1 MSDQVIPDGAVGN
14 LIAKGIA
21 KGVGTDLLD
30 QRRIAK
36 LIEKQGERFSIR
48 ILTPKELLLWSEKGC
63 SVNFLAKRFAA
74 KEAISK
80 ALGTGIAKGVG
91 FQQMNILSDSLGKPI
106 VELSGE
112 ALIRAKVLG
121 AEEVLLSLTDEGEM
135 ILAFAVLI

>member
-1 MSDQVIPDGAVGN
+1 MPEAIVDGLMATGV
-14 LIAKGIA
+14 A

-48 ILTPKELLLWSEKGC
+48 ILTPKELLLWSERSC

-80 ALGTGIAKGVG
+80 ALGAGIAQGIS
-91 FQQMNILSDSLGKPI
+91 FQQMNIFSDSLGKPV
-106 VELSGE
+106 VELSGA
-112 ALIRAKVLG
+112 ALIRAKALG
-121 AEEVLLSLTDEGEM
+121 AEDVLLSLTDEGEM
-135 ILAFAVLI
+135 ILAFAVLV

>member
-1 MSDQVIPDGAVGN
+1 VLDSVMPEGIVDS

-30 QRRIAK
+30 QRRITK
-36 LIEKQGERFSIR
+36 LVGKQGERFSIR
-48 ILTPKELLLWSEKGC
+48 ILTPKELILWNEKGC

-80 ALGTGIAKGVG
+80 ALGTGIAQGIG
-91 FQQMNILSDSLGKPI
+91 FQQMNIFSNSLGKPV
-106 VELSGE
+106 VELSGA
-112 ALIRAKVLG
+112 ALIRAKALG
-121 AEEVLLSLTDEGEM
+121 AEDVLLSLTDEGEM